1 MSTQDRELCLRL
13 LRAETEEEVV
23 AILRSAG
30 FWDNRTAWRPYGD
43 ITNNR
48 GVVGNQQS
56 SPVAALVEKLV
67 NSIDAILIAECLRAG
82 IDPAG
87 PHAPQ
92 TMQAAVERLLGIRDG
107 RVQNLD
113 PSSRTQ
119 YAERIRLVACGT
131 KDQPAYLIIDD
142 GEGQAPDEFPD
153 TLLSLLR
160 ENKTAIPFVQ
170 GKFNMGGTG
179 VLQFAG
185 THSFQLV
192 ISKRQPNLPPKPSPR
207 RHHWGFTLIRR
218 LDPGPSQPQTMYV
231 YLAPG
236 GRVPSFE
243 SDTLQVLPGRYPE
256 AYVGELAAGT
266 CIKLWNY
273 KFPGRLKTLATLDLR
288 YALERHLQDPALPIR
303 IHERR
308 SGYRAHYYDTTM
320 AGLSSVL
327 ADDRDRIEPGLDTGG
342 PMDVAGVGSVQLR
355 LVVLKESDEAGRA
368 GSERYG
374 GGVFFNVNG
383 QLHSELGSD
392 FIARRTKFD
401 YIAKDMIVIV
411 DCTELPQRVRED
423 LFLASRDRMR
433 QCQERD
439 ALEDAIVE
447 YLKDH
452 QGLRELNARRRQA
465 RLQSRAEED
474 TSAVIQSLIRAD
486 PSLAAVF
493 GKGQKIKVPIGPLP
507 EPEPYV
513 GKHFPTF
520 FRIAHEPKGGLVK
533 ACPLNRTCRVEF
545 ETDAANDYFSR
556 STDPGRLEVRG
567 APRRVGSLHLWNGK
581 AVLRFAP
588 PPASNPGDRL
598 QVTVL
603 VSDIS
608 RVVPFESS
616 FMLEVEAE
624 APPAPPGPPSPP
636 PGASL
641 TSLPNIIEVRQDQ
654 WELHGFNERAA
665 LELKYGDEDTIDMY
679 INMDNLYLRNE
690 IARRRA
696 LDPDLLR
703 YWFKYGLCLLALGM
717 LYQYRQSRREG
728 AEATN
733 QGANGDE
740 NGGEVFGTIAEAA
753 KGLAVTIIPAIAQ
766 LGKGKTEGS
775 T

>member
-1 MSTQDRELCLRL
+1 
-13 LRAETEEEVV
+13 
-23 AILRSAG
+23 
-30 FWDNRTAWRPYGD
+30 
-43 ITNNR
+43 
-48 GVVGNQQS
+48 
-56 SPVAALVEKLV
+56 
-67 NSIDAILIAECLRAG
+67 
-82 IDPAG
+82 
-87 PHAPQ
+87 
-92 TMQAAVERLLGIRDG
+92 
-107 RVQNLD
+107 
-113 PSSRTQ
+113 
-119 YAERIRLVACGT
+119 
-131 KDQPAYLIIDD
+131 
-142 GEGQAPDEFPD
+142 
-153 TLLSLLR
+153 
-160 ENKTAIPFVQ
+160 
-170 GKFNMGGTG
+170 
-179 VLQFAG
+179 
-185 THSFQLV
+185 
-192 ISKRQPNLPPKPSPR
+192 
-207 RHHWGFTLIRR
+207 
-218 LDPGPSQPQTMYV
+218 
-231 YLAPG
+231 
-236 GRVPSFE
+236 
-243 SDTLQVLPGRYPE
+243 
-256 AYVGELAAGT
+256 
-266 CIKLWNY
+266 
-273 KFPGRLKTLATLDLR
+273 
-288 YALERHLQDPALPIR
+288 
-303 IHERR
+303 
-308 SGYRAHYYDTTM
+308 
-320 AGLSSVL
+320 
-327 ADDRDRIEPGLDTGG
+327 
-342 PMDVAGVGSVQLR
+342 
-355 LVVLKESDEAGRA
+355 
-368 GSERYG
+368 
-374 GGVFFNVNG
+374 VNG

-452 QGLRELNARRRQA
+452 QGLRELNARRRQD

-493 GKGQKIKVPIGPLP
+493 GKGRKIKVPIGPLP

-588 PPASNPGDRL
+588 PPASNPGERL

>member
-1 MSTQDRELCLRL
+1 MSTEHRDLCLCL
-13 LRAETEEEVV
+13 LKSESEADVIAVLRDGGLWDDRA
-23 AILRSAG
+23 
-30 FWDNRTAWRPYGD
+30 AWRPYGD
-43 ITNNR
+43 ISNNR
-48 GVVGNQQS
+48 GIVGNQQS

-67 NSIDAILIAECLRAG
+67 NSIDAVLIAECRRQG

-87 PHAPQ
+87 AGAPQ
-92 TMQAAVERLLGIRDG
+92 TMERAAERFLGVRDG
-107 RVQNLD
+107 RIQNLD
-113 PSSRTQ
+113 AGSRTR

-131 KDQPAYLIIDD
+131 KDQPSYLIVDD
-142 GEGQAPDEFPD
+142 GEGQAPDDFPD

-192 ISKRQPNLPPKPSPR
+192 ISRRQPDLSSGSSSR
-207 RHHWGFTLIRR
+207 RHHWGFTLLRR

-236 GRVPSFE
+236 GQVASFE
-243 SDTLQVLPGRYPE
+243 ADTLPVLPGRYPE
-256 AYVGELAAGT
+256 AYVGGLAAGT

-308 SGYRAHYYDTTM
+308 SGYRAHSYDTTM
-320 AGLSSVL
+320 AGLCSVL

-342 PMDVAGVGSVQLR
+342 PMEVTGVGPVRVR
-355 LVVLKESDEAGRA
+355 LVVLKEPEEEGRA
-368 GSERYG
+368 GSERYA

-392 FIARRTKFD
+392 FIARRTKYD
-401 YIAKDMIVIV
+401 YIAKDVIVIV
-411 DCTELPQRVRED
+411 DCTALPQRIRED

-433 QCQERD
+433 QCQERI

-465 RLQSRAEED
+465 RLESRSEED
-474 TSAVIQSLIRAD
+474 TSAVIQALIRAD
-486 PSLAAVF
+486 PTLAAVF
-493 GKGQKIKVPIGPLP
+493 GKGQKIKVPIGPIP

-513 GKHFPTF
+513 GNQFPTF
-520 FRIAHEPKGGLVK
+520 FRIAHEPKAGLVK
-533 ACPLNRTCRVEF
+533 GCPVNRTCRVEF

-567 APRRVGSLHLWNGK
+567 APRRVGTPHLWNGK
-581 AVLRFAP
+581 ALLRFAP
-588 PPASNPGDRL
+588 AAACSPGDQLR
-598 QVTVL
+598 VAVV
-603 VSDIS
+603 VSDVS

-616 FMLEVEAE
+616 FVMQVEPE
-624 APPAPPGPPSPP
+624 APPARSGLPSQP

-641 TSLPNIIEVRQDQ
+641 VGFPEPTEVWQDQ
-654 WELHGFNERAA
+654 WALHGFDETAA
-665 LELKYGDEDTIDMY
+665 LELRYGDEDAIDMY
-679 INMDNLYLRNE
+679 INMDNLHLRNE
-690 IARRRA
+690 IARRRH

-703 YWFKYGLCLLALGM
+703 YWFKYGLWLLGVGM
-717 LYQYRQSRREG
+717 LYQYRQSRHEG
-728 AEATN
+728 DDRAD
-733 QGANGDE
+733 QGENGDDT
-740 NGGEVFGTIAEAA
+740 EVELFRRIGAA
-753 KGLAVTIIPAIAQ
+753 SRGLAVTVIPAIAQ
-766 LGKGKTEGS
+766 LGRGKSEGS